1 MCGVNGSA
9 MLWIRSWR
17 WSADLLIGE
26 WISSVVD
33 QIQERQGEPRRDQ
46 ERPGEPAQESPGAS
60 RTVANL
66 ACGRPAVELEWQI
79 LAAIGSAAQGCQIGL
94 RTSCG
99 RAGNGR
105 SVRQLHSFSRSSRPA
120 RPQNNP
126 EPEDPRSSWKSS
138 FCATVA
144 QFQQIQQTSKA
155 AE

>member
-1 MCGVNGSA
+1 

-79 LAAIGSAAQGCQIGL
+79 LFAISCAVQG
-94 RTSCG
+94 
-99 RAGNGR
+99 
-105 SVRQLHSFSRSSRPA
+105 
-120 RPQNNP
+120 
-126 EPEDPRSSWKSS
+126 
-138 FCATVA
+138 
-144 QFQQIQQTSKA
+144 
-155 AE
+155 

>member
-1 MCGVNGSA
+1 

-79 LAAIGSAAQGCQIGL
+79 LAAIGSAAQGCHIGL
-94 RTSCG
+94 RTSFG
-99 RAGNGR
+99 RAGMPDPHRDCQRGAG
-105 SVRQLHSFSRSSRPA
+105 L
-120 RPQNNP
+120 P
-126 EPEDPRSSWKSS
+126 EWRAGVLRSSWN
-138 FCATVA
+138 A
-144 QFQQIQQTSKA
+144 
-155 AE
+155 